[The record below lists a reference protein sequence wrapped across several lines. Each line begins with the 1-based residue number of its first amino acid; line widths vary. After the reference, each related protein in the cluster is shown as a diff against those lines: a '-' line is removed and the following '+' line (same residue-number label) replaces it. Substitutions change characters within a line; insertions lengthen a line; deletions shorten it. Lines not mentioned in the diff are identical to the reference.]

1 MLRLGKRQKSGSKGQ
16 DLYNR
21 CLWNMGAEGI
31 AIVGLYRT
39 SPSGSP
45 DFNLLDNKT
54 LDDMLMDIIYMIV
67 GGNSEI
73 QIAVKDKRRS
83 LKITSKIPT

>member
-1 MLRLGKRQKSGSKGQ
+1 MNAVKYVKKNCPDMHIIGNIHSHAQYQAFWS
-16 DLYNR
+16 
-21 CLWNMGAEGI
+21 EGI

-54 LDDMLMDIIYMIV
+54 LDDMLT
-67 GGNSEI
+67 
-73 QIAVKDKRRS
+73 A
-83 LKITSKIPT
+83 